1 MAENDKKIN
10 IKDIGKK
17 FVDGGKAAVEKV
29 QNIDIVELLQK
40 AAKLPGVAINREE
53 FLKKE
58 LDNYCTD
65 EVISLSIKKNPAF
78 ADISR
83 ETINK
88 IADEVIKSET
98 TKVTSVS
105 AAAGLPGGFAMAA
118 TMPADLV
125 QYFGFLLRVMQKLAY
140 LYGFERFDLSE
151 EEISPE
157 TNSDFIIFLGVMFG
171 VKGANAA
178 VKKVGIVLAHKISK
192 SVTTKAIE
200 KGVLYP
206 VVRKIARQI
215 GLKLAKQTLTKGLA
229 KTVPILGAGVNGF
242 LTYSSFKPCA
252 LRLQKSFKELPLS
265 DPDFYKEKR
274 EFEADIVDA
283 DYNIDYFDID
293 VEEIEDGSE
302 DDN

>member
-65 EVISLSIKKNPAF
+65 EVISLAIKKNPAF

-206 VVRKIARQI
+206 VVRKIAQQI

-293 VEEIEDGSE
+293 AEEIEDGSE

>member
-65 EVISLSIKKNPAF
+65 EVISLAIKKNPAF

-206 VVRKIARQI
+206 VVRKIAQQI

-265 DPDFYKEKR
+265 NPDFYKEKR

>member
-40 AAKLPGVAINREE
+40 AAKIPGVAINREE

-65 EVISLSIKKNPAF
+65 EVIALAIKKNPAF

-206 VVRKIARQI
+206 VVRKIAQQI

>member
-1 MAENDKKIN
+1 MAESDKKIN

-65 EVISLSIKKNPAF
+65 EVISLAIKKNPAF

-206 VVRKIARQI
+206 VVRKIAQQI

>member
-1 MAENDKKIN
+1 MNRILATLS
-10 IKDIGKK
+10 
-17 FVDGGKAAVEKV
+17 FFTR
-29 QNIDIVELLQK
+29 
-40 AAKLPGVAINREE
+40 LPFWR
-53 FLKKE
+53 L
-58 LDNYCTD
+58 
-65 EVISLSIKKNPAF
+65 
-78 ADISR
+78 ADIPKEAYER
-83 ETINK
+83 VVPLWPL
-88 IADEVIKSET
+88 AGW
-98 TKVTSVS
+98 VT
-105 AAAGLPGGFAMAA
+105 ALAMAA

-206 VVRKIARQI
+206 VVRKIAQQI

>member
-65 EVISLSIKKNPAF
+65 EVISLAIKKNPAF

-206 VVRKIARQI
+206 VVRKIAQQI

>member
-1 MAENDKKIN
+1 MAENDNKIN

-65 EVISLSIKKNPAF
+65 EVIALAIKKNPAF

-206 VVRKIARQI
+206 VVRKIAQQI

>member
-17 FVDGGKAAVEKV
+17 FVDGGKAVVEKV

-65 EVISLSIKKNPAF
+65 EVISLAIKKNPAF

-206 VVRKIARQI
+206 VVRKIAQQI

>member
-206 VVRKIARQI
+206 VVRKIAQQI

>member
-1 MAENDKKIN
+1 MAESDKKIN

-65 EVISLSIKKNPAF
+65 EVIALAIKKNPAF

-206 VVRKIARQI
+206 VVRKIAQQI

>member
-29 QNIDIVELLQK
+29 QNVDLIELLQK

-65 EVISLSIKKNPAF
+65 EVIALAIKKNPAF

-206 VVRKIARQI
+206 VVRKIAQQI

>member
-10 IKDIGKK
+10 IKEIGKK

-65 EVISLSIKKNPAF
+65 EVIALAIKKNPAF

-206 VVRKIARQI
+206 VVRKIAQQI

-252 LRLQKSFKELPLS
+252 LRLQKSFNELPLS

>member
-10 IKDIGKK
+10 IKEIGKK

-65 EVISLSIKKNPAF
+65 EVISLAIKKNPAF

-206 VVRKIARQI
+206 VVRKIAQQI